1 MSMTRLAVR
10 SPFVFAAGGGLFIDI
25 NDHMIAKYGAKTTT
39 KGFSFRSKGVYTV
52 KILLTDNIWSLR

>member
-10 SPFVFAAGGGLFIDI
+10 SPFVLATGGWLFIDI
-25 NDHMIAKYGAKTTT
+25 NDHVIAKYCAKTTI
-39 KGFSFRSKGVYTV
+39 KRFSFRSKGVYTV